1 MPRYEYQATNAEGG
15 CVYCR
20 AGFEVRQSMQDPPVE
35 KCPRCGGAVRRL
47 VSLRAVARTPSVRS
61 MLSDRNLKDK
71 GFTKFVKEGEGRY
84 RKTV

>member
-1 MPRYEYQATNAEGG
+1 
-15 CVYCR
+15 
-20 AGFEVRQSMQDPPVE
+20 MQDPPVE